1 MRAVKAGRRLICI
14 CLAISV
20 CGALT
25 GCGQEDEARQSK
37 AAETSVQQSVPQQS
51 TPQQITSQQI
61 TSQQITQ
68 QQSTPQQREISSHTL
83 IQDQTFET
91 ELAPLGKVTFA
102 SYEPDVSKN
111 LFLDVVF
118 EVQKDG
124 RTIEKLDGMYDN
136 NIRSN
141 DFFRQV
147 EAVSFPD
154 YNRDGFQDIITICSY
169 QPASA
174 DVDTPETRYSEA
186 RIYSGNAQGT
196 FTLEREL
203 TDAANETVA
212 FKSVR
217 TILGFMGAGREN
229 GDSDMSGWKQAYIN
243 HLQKPDDNRWEGYGL
258 IYVNDDEIPELVEV
272 GNCEAAGC
280 GIVSYA
286 DELANETILSR
297 RSFSYI
303 ERGSLLCNSDG
314 IMDLYYDLV
323 YRMENQYL
331 TRIASGYYGAYD
343 DSVERDANRRLAY
356 VYEWEGKRMGQKEYE
371 QALNAVY
378 PTDLAIPGYDWE
390 KLMTREEVIH
400 AIETLQI
407 QNKPNYGP
415 VELAGTWRMNPI
427 KTEAANEISL
437 QGQFGTG
444 IHEGNEMILSEN
456 GDFSYYIG
464 INRGGKGTWR
474 LDKTH
479 ITAEFMAYEA
489 HSMEER
495 EGMLSVEMDVET
507 GEDGETTIRMTD
519 LDGYI
524 IVWSRL

>member
-1 MRAVKAGRRLICI
+1 MRAVKAGRRLIWI

-37 AAETSVQQSVPQQS
+37 AAETSVQQS
-51 TPQQITSQQI
+51 I
-61 TSQQITQ
+61 
-68 QQSTPQQREISSHTL
+68 PQQREISSHTL

-111 LFLDVVF
+111 LFSDVVF

-124 RTIEKLDGMYDN
+124 RTIETLDGMYDN

-174 DVDTPETRYSEA
+174 DADTPETRYSEA

-229 GDSDMSGWKQAYIN
+229 GDSDMSGWKQAYIK

-258 IYVNDDEIPELVEV
+258 IYVNNDEIPELVEV

-286 DELANETILSR
+286 DELANEIILSR

-343 DSVERDANRRLAY
+343 DSVERDANGRLAY

-378 PTDLAIPGYDWE
+378 PTDRAVPGYDWE

-400 AIETLQI
+400 AIETLQV
-407 QNKPNYGP
+407 QNKPNVEHGETDHGLG
-415 VELAGTWRMNPI
+415 ELAGTWRMNPI
-427 KTEAANEISL
+427 KTEASNEVSL

-444 IHEGNEMILSEN
+444 IHEGSEMILSEN

-464 INRGGKGTWR
+464 ISRGGKGTWR

-495 EGMLSVEMDVET
+495 EGMLTVEMDVET